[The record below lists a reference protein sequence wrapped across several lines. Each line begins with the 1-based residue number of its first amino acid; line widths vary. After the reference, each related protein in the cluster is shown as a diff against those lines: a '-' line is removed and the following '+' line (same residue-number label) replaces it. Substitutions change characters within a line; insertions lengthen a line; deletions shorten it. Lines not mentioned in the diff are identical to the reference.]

1 MKNKNISN
9 FQLLSTY
16 ICDCVKNSSLCK
28 SYDLQNNS
36 NRLDITLYL
45 DQQNELRV
53 ELRSSFLGEKSV
65 FLLLIRNDSH
75 WNKVTRIYLVPTKS
89 NSWRILYLK
98 KYNRRYRSLFLSVIL
113 TIIYLIV
120 IYLILHIMK

>member
-1 MKNKNISN
+1 MKNKNISD
-9 FQLLSTY
+9 FQSLSAY

-28 SYDLQNNS
+28 SYDLQNNA

-89 NSWRILYLK
+89 HSWRILYLK
-98 KYNRRYRSLFLSVIL
+98 KHNCRYRSLFFKRNFNHNIFNSYLSDFE
-113 TIIYLIV
+113 
-120 IYLILHIMK
+120 